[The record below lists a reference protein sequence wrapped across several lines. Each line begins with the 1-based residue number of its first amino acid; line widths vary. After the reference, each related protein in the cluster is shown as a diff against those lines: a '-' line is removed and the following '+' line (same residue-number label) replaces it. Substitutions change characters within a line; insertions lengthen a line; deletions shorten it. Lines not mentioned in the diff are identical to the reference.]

1 MPTLTKKIFFLA
13 FLNLCLLALCILIF
27 ASVEFRF
34 QPDSLLMVPAEGRV
48 SAARAALSSE
58 LEQAPAGQRDAILA
72 GYSKSYGVRFVL
84 VDNEGHQVGGAPV
97 VLPEEVR
104 DRIARADQPPG
115 IPRRRP
121 PPPREREDGPGGSFG
136 PPRGPPPLLPRN
148 PPLFLVTS
156 HDPTLYWVGQRMPIR
171 SSTDPHVIP
180 GALLLISPSLL
191 GNSFFFDVKP
201 WLALLFGVVAISIA
215 CWLPFIRGL
224 TRSVRGMSEATAHL
238 AEGRFDIQWPQNR
251 QDELGQLGASINRMA
266 GQLQGFVKG
275 QKRFLGDTAHELC
288 APIARLQFAL
298 GILERQVDPAKH
310 RHLADLQEEVQ
321 HMSALVNDLLSFSK
335 AGMQGAQS
343 KMVRMNLAEVL
354 DRVLTRERPGD
365 AQVEVR
371 IDRELAAQADPDCIF
386 RSLSNL
392 LRNSLRYAGEAGPIT
407 IAAEQRNE
415 HVIITVA
422 DCGPG
427 LPEDALENIFK
438 PFYRPERARTRESG
452 GAGLGL
458 AIVKTCIESCK
469 GAVTA
474 RNRVPSGL
482 VPSGL
487 VVEISLP
494 AAAP

>member
-13 FLNLCLLALCILIF
+13 FLNLCLLALCVLIF

-48 SAARAALSSE
+48 STARAALSSE
-58 LEQAPAGQRDAILA
+58 LEQAPAAQRDTILA
-72 GYSKSYGVRFVL
+72 AYSKSYGVGFIL
-84 VDNEGHQVGGAPV
+84 VDNEGNQVGGAPV
-97 VLPEEVR
+97 VLPDEVR
-104 DRIARADQPPG
+104 DRIAHADQPPDRPPG
-115 IPRRRP
+115 IPRRPP
-121 PPPREREDGPGGSFG
+121 PPPRDREDGPGGGFG
-136 PPRGPPPLLPRN
+136 PPRGPPPLLPRH

-156 HDPTLYWVGQRMPIR
+156 HQPTLYWVGQRMPIR
-171 SSTDPHVIP
+171 SSTDTHVIP
-180 GALLLISPSLL
+180 GALLLMSPSLL

-215 CWLPFIRGL
+215 CWLPFVRGL

-238 AEGRFDIQWPQNR
+238 AEGRFDIQLPQDR
-251 QDELGQLGASINRMA
+251 KDELGQLGASINRMA
-266 GQLQGFVKG
+266 GQLQGFVRG

-310 RHLADLQEEVQ
+310 SHLADLQEEVQ
-321 HMSALVNDLLSFSK
+321 HMSGLVNDLLSFSK
-335 AGMQGAQS
+335 AGMQGAES
-343 KMVRMNLAEVL
+343 KLVRINLAEVV
-354 DRVLTRERPGD
+354 DRVLTREKPGE
-365 AQVEVR
+365 AHVQVR
-371 IDRELAAQADPDCIF
+371 IDRDLTAQADPDCIF

-392 LRNSLRYAGEAGPIT
+392 LRNALRYAGDAGPIT

-415 HVIITVA
+415 HVIITVT

-438 PFYRPERARTRESG
+438 PFYRPERSRTRESG

-469 GAVTA
+469 GTVTA
-474 RNRVPSGL
+474 RNRA
-482 VPSGL
+482 PSGL
-487 VVEISLP
+487 VVEIRLP
-494 AAAP
+494 TVAT